1 MPHFSTSRE
10 QEAFYIKAGPAALN
24 SRKIVE
30 DMMDTL
36 SSPGVHHA
44 VIQISD
50 NKDEIDERMRGCLF
64 DLRKRL
70 IETPQLSAK
79 VLHHNH
85 VIFKKGIVFDPATK
99 KGIKTIKTMV
109 SKTEISG
116 KDITFQGIMP
126 EPYSKEMTEL
136 VETVRH
142 EKPER
147 LVCRLNFN
155 RFENRSEGEAK
166 LKNFRTR
173 TEKFLQA
180 LRVKLAEVGSL
191 QSIEIQTPSR
201 ETAHFSEM
209 NIPSF
214 RQLPICVR
222 RMYETCRAKKE
233 HIYE

>member
-1 MPHFSTSRE
+1 MSHFSTSKE
-10 QEAFYIKAGPAALN
+10 QEAVYIKAGPAALN
-24 SRKIVE
+24 NRKIFE
-30 DMMDTL
+30 EMMDSL
-36 SSPGVHHA
+36 SSPEVHHA

-50 NKDEIDERMRGCLF
+50 NKDEIDDRMRSCLF

-70 IETPQLSAK
+70 IETPNLSAK

-85 VIFKKGIVFDPATK
+85 VIFKKGVVFDPATK
-99 KGIKTIKTMV
+99 KGVKTIKTMV

-116 KDITFQGIMP
+116 RNITFQGIMP

-142 EKPER
+142 EKPET

-166 LKNFRTR
+166 LKNFKTR

-180 LRVKLAEVGSL
+180 LRIKLAEVGSL

-201 ETAHFSEM
+201 ETAHSIEM
-209 NIPSF
+209 NTSSF

-222 RMYETCRAKKE
+222 RMYEACKAKKE